1 MKRWFLLL
9 LLQPFLFATLPASEI
24 PADEQHQLALQFAP
38 VLVFHP
44 EEKYLPCSPEMW
56 RAQGGSEGL
65 SGSAY
70 DAVSLEE
77 KARNAVVFYRI
88 YDRGEQR
95 VVEYWLYYVNDS
107 YRAGGGLFPFWSDAS
122 HFNDLEFIFLILDR
136 KPASNDWRIEEIIS
150 SAHEINNIHKMSS
163 DNPPQRIRFLVELGS
178 HAMAPDLN
186 ADGRF
191 TPSWEGRSNSKIV
204 WGIRDYG
211 NIWARYSSA
220 YSSARI
226 APSAVF
232 LYPKGS
238 DDLVPVLSRQFTY
251 RLESVSR
258 IMSRSFEW
266 KDRLPRNTRNWVTR
280 IFSKPDGSSKSLA
293 LPPMHPNFGK
303 PGRAEY
309 NQAAIERGLFV
320 GYTPILADYTLFA
333 GYRYTQPSHS
343 RYVPD
348 AVLDSYALLCGDG
361 NDYYEF
367 QMTGAY
373 PVDAISSL
381 VGGFSIL
388 SDSISFEHRQLNW
401 VGGFEVRLN
410 RFRFHST
417 FRGTGKVSSAWMDF
431 RLMWFF

>member
-1 MKRWFLLL
+1 VKRLFLLL

-24 PADEQHQLALQFAP
+24 PADEQHRLAQQFAP
-38 VLVFHP
+38 VLMFHP
-44 EEKYLPCSPEMW
+44 EEKYLPCSPEIW
-56 RAQGGSEGL
+56 RARGGSEGL

-70 DAVSLEE
+70 DAASQEE
-77 KARNAVVFYRI
+77 KVRNAVVFYRVF
-88 YDRGEQR
+88 DRGEQR
-95 VVEYWLYYVNDS
+95 IVEYWLYYVNDT

-122 HFNDLEFIFLILDR
+122 HFNDLEFIFLILGR
-136 KPASNDWRIEEIIS
+136 KPASNDWGIKEIIA
-150 SAHEINNIHKMSS
+150 SAHEINNIHKMGT

-191 TPSWEGRSNSKIV
+191 TPALEDHSNSKIV

-211 NIWARYSSA
+211 NIWARYSPA
-220 YSSARI
+220 YGSERI
-226 APSAVF
+226 APSAIS
-232 LYPKGS
+232 LYPEGS
-238 DDLVPVLSRQFTY
+238 DTLVPLISQPFTY
-251 RLESVSR
+251 RLESISGL
-258 IMSRSFEW
+258 MSNSFEW

-280 IFSKPDGSSKSLA
+280 IFGKPDGSSKSLA

-303 PGRAEY
+303 PGRAEN
-309 NQAAIERGLFV
+309 NQAAVERGPFV
-320 GYTPILADYTLFA
+320 GYTPILAGYTVFA

-348 AVLDSYALLCGDG
+348 AVLDSYALLTGNG

-367 QMTGAY
+367 RMMGTY
-373 PVDAISSL
+373 PVDAITSL
-381 VGGFSIL
+381 LGGFSIL
-388 SDSISFEHRQLNW
+388 GDSIGFDHHQLNW

-410 RFRFHST
+410 HFRFHST